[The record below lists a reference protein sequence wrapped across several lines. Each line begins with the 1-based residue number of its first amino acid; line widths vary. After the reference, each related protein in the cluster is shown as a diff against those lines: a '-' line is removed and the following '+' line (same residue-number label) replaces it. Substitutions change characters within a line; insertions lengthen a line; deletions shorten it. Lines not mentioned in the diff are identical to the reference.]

1 MKQVAENPENAEAV
15 LPVLEGEKGEEIYKQ
30 AILNRAGLE
39 IAQRDLNKAVEFAC
53 AIADDSMRDACLGTI
68 ASACRDNLSE
78 LGRVIR
84 LMQDPGLRLIC
95 WVNAATGL
103 AREVLRQGVPL
114 GRFQGC
120 MYREIRELP
129 RRKY

>member
-1 MKQVAENPENAEAV
+1 VKQVAENPENAEAV